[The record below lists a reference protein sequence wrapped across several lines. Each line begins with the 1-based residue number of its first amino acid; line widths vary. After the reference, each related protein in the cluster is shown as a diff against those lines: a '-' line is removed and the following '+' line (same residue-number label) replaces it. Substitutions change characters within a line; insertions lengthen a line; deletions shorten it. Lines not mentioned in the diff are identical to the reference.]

1 MNKFSHILDI
11 EIPRD
16 TKISSASNSTKKI
29 KKDSIFFGLQG
40 SKIHG
45 SSFAQEALNLGASI
59 VVHNDVNLKTKNQN
73 IFYVENLESKII
85 DFLNALY
92 EIDINSN
99 NFFTFTGTNGKTSAA
114 YLCHQLLTNMGY
126 DSIYIGTLGT
136 QYKNKEFNNSFSSK
150 TTPDIFELFEII
162 NSLNCGL
169 DSVSICIE
177 ISSHALDQKRLNN
190 IYSFNSASILN
201 ISNDHLDYHKNIS
214 TYIKTK
220 FDIFKI
226 NSPVK
231 LINEE
236 SNKLRDHKYDLT
248 CVSNKNNFSDIFY
261 EIKKISLTKCEFNIL
276 INNPPKGQEFESK
289 KRYKFL
295 CNIFPEFNISNL
307 VFAILSIGF
316 DEFSEDIT
324 NDISFL
330 RLPKGRAEFVSNIP
344 ANIVIDYAHNEHAF
358 EILLSSIKNYFDKL
372 VIVFG
377 CGGNRDKSKR
387 PKMMT
392 EAIKNSSKV
401 IFTSDNSRNENFA
414 DIFEDTKKG
423 NRLDNVI
430 AIEDRKE
437 AIVYGSKIIG
447 KNDCM
452 VILGKGHEKTQET
465 SGKVVHYSDH
475 EVINEI
481 YS

>member
-1 MNKFSHILDI
+1 M
-11 EIPRD
+11 
-16 TKISSASNSTKKI
+16 
-29 KKDSIFFGLQG
+29 
-40 SKIHG
+40 
-45 SSFAQEALNLGASI
+45 
-59 VVHNDVNLKTKNQN
+59 
-73 IFYVENLESKII
+73 
-85 DFLNALY
+85 
-92 EIDINSN
+92 
-99 NFFTFTGTNGKTSAA
+99 
-114 YLCHQLLTNMGY
+114 
-126 DSIYIGTLGT
+126 
-136 QYKNKEFNNSFSSK
+136 
-150 TTPDIFELFEII
+150 
-162 NSLNCGL
+162 
-169 DSVSICIE
+169 
-177 ISSHALDQKRLNN
+177 
-190 IYSFNSASILN
+190 
-201 ISNDHLDYHKNIS
+201 
-214 TYIKTK
+214 
-220 FDIFKI
+220 
-226 NSPVK
+226 
-231 LINEE
+231 
-236 SNKLRDHKYDLT
+236 
-248 CVSNKNNFSDIFY
+248 
-261 EIKKISLTKCEFNIL
+261 

-423 NRLDNVI
+423 NRLDKVI

-465 SGKVVHYSDH
+465 SGNVVHYSDH

>member
-1 MNKFSHILDI
+1 M
-11 EIPRD
+11 
-16 TKISSASNSTKKI
+16 
-29 KKDSIFFGLQG
+29 
-40 SKIHG
+40 
-45 SSFAQEALNLGASI
+45 
-59 VVHNDVNLKTKNQN
+59 
-73 IFYVENLESKII
+73 
-85 DFLNALY
+85 
-92 EIDINSN
+92 
-99 NFFTFTGTNGKTSAA
+99 
-114 YLCHQLLTNMGY
+114 
-126 DSIYIGTLGT
+126 
-136 QYKNKEFNNSFSSK
+136 
-150 TTPDIFELFEII
+150 
-162 NSLNCGL
+162 
-169 DSVSICIE
+169 
-177 ISSHALDQKRLNN
+177 
-190 IYSFNSASILN
+190 
-201 ISNDHLDYHKNIS
+201 
-214 TYIKTK
+214 
-220 FDIFKI
+220 
-226 NSPVK
+226 
-231 LINEE
+231 
-236 SNKLRDHKYDLT
+236 
-248 CVSNKNNFSDIFY
+248 
-261 EIKKISLTKCEFNIL
+261 

-316 DEFSEDIT
+316 HEFSEDIT

-377 CGGNRDKSKR
+377 CGGNRDKTKR